1 MPFHALS
8 CKGGL
13 PCLGG
18 LFWESEVCWWLLS
31 RLFCRQLQSWYEA
44 QGLTMQILRP

>member
-1 MPFHALS
+1 MPFQAMP

-13 PCLGG
+13 PCQGW
-18 LFWESEVCWWLLS
+18 LFLESEVRWWLLS

-44 QGLTMQILRP
+44 QGLTIQILRP